1 MNDKNSQKSSDIC
14 CQPED
19 IVEVFEL
26 INTLNKKYEKI
37 QRDNIQMLTLTPTQ
51 HLILRE
57 LWRSDGIQFKELA
70 ETCDCSRSTI
80 TGVVDTMEKKD
91 LVSRESNPSDR
102 RSLLVKLTKKGKELK
117 NKTPRLESM
126 VNGCCPEIN
135 EEEIKK
141 LGELLQ
147 KLLNSLISL

>member
-1 MNDKNSQKSSDIC
+1 MDDKNSSKSLDIY

-37 QRDNIQMLTLTPTQ
+37 QRENIQQLELTPTQ

-57 LWRSDGIQFKELA
+57 LWRSDGQQFKNLA
-70 ETCDCSRSTI
+70 ETCNCSRSTI
-80 TGVVDTMEKKD
+80 TGVVDTMEKND
-91 LVSRESNPSDR
+91 LVSRDSHPNDR
-102 RSLLVKLTKKGKELK
+102 RSLLVRLTKKGKDLRT
-117 NKTPRLESM
+117 KTPRLESM
-126 VNGCCPEIN
+126 VNGCCPGIN

-147 KLLNSLISL
+147 KLLNSLTSL

>member
-1 MNDKNSQKSSDIC
+1 MNEEKSPKPSDIC

-26 INTLNKKYEKI
+26 INTLSKKYDKI
-37 QRDNIQMLTLTPTQ
+37 QRENIQILELTPTQ

-57 LWRSDGIQFKELA
+57 LWKSDSKQFKELA

-80 TGVVDTMEKKD
+80 TGVVDTMEKKE
-91 LVSRESNPSDR
+91 LVSRESHPSDR
-102 RSLLVKLTKKGKELK
+102 RGLLVKLTKKGKELK

-141 LGELLQ
+141 LGELLR

>member
-1 MNDKNSQKSSDIC
+1 MNDKNSQKSSNIC

-19 IVEVFEL
+19 IVQVFKL
-26 INTLNKKYEKI
+26 INTLNKKYEKL
-37 QRDNIQMLTLTPTQ
+37 QRNNIQMLELTPTQ

-57 LWRSDGIQFKELA
+57 LWSSDGQQFKELA
-70 ETCDCSRSTI
+70 ETCNCSRSTI
-80 TGVVDTMEKKD
+80 TGVVDTMEKKE
-91 LVSRESNPSDR
+91 LVSRESHPSDR
-102 RSLLVKLTKKGKELK
+102 RSLLVKLTKKGEDLK
-117 NKTPRLESM
+117 TKTPRLESM